1 MQAGVPG
8 VSPVDEVQQGL
19 QLCQREVRQ
28 QQYGALL
35 RPGALQQGSGYNK
48 VLLEQDFE
56 YRVLVQ
62 QGSKYNKVVE
72 SLCEF

>member
-19 QLCQREVRQ
+19 QLCQREVWQ

-48 VLLEQDFE
+48 VWLEQDFE

-62 QGSKYNKVVE
+62 QGSEYNNVL
-72 SLCEF
+72 STARF